1 MPLSPTP
8 SGACERLDEGAC
20 FRHETLFYAGDDEFL
35 AGTVPF
41 IEDGLDACEPILVA
55 VGEARIALIKDA
67 LDGAGEH
74 VGFLDMHA
82 LGRNPAR
89 IIPEWQRFLGMVA
102 PEGAPVRGIGEPIWP
117 GRSRAELVECERH
130 ESLLNVAFDGGQ
142 GWRLLCPYDVERL
155 DDDILE
161 GARRNH
167 PLIAGA
173 CGRHASPSYVPAD
186 AGAGPF
192 DGELPGPQGIVDQTR
207 VTSAEG
213 LGPMRRWLACW
224 AADEQMSA
232 ADAEQLVLAI
242 NELASNSVCY
252 GGGSG
257 TVRAWREDGTIMCE
271 VDDDGHIH
279 EPLAGRMQPSPAQ
292 SDGRGLWLVN
302 QLCDLV
308 QIRSSREGTSVR
320 VHMGVG

>member
-1 MPLSPTP
+1 LPLSPTP
-8 SGACERLDEGAC
+8 SGACERLDDGAC

-41 IEDGLDACEPILVA
+41 IEDGLDASEPILVA
-55 VGEARIALIKDA
+55 VGGERIALIKDA

-89 IIPEWQRFLGMVA
+89 IIPEWQRFLGMAA
-102 PEGAPVRGIGEPIWP
+102 PDGAPVRGIGEPIWP
-117 GRSRAELVECERH
+117 GRSRAELIECERH

-142 GWRLLCPYDVERL
+142 GWRLLCPYDLERL
-155 DDDILE
+155 DDDILA

-167 PLIAGA
+167 PVIAGA
-173 CGRHASPSYVPAD
+173 CGRHASSSYVSAN
-186 AGAGPF
+186 AGPGPF
-192 DGELPGPQGIVDQTR
+192 DGELPAPRGVVERTC
-207 VTSAEG
+207 VASAEG
-213 LGPMRRWLACW
+213 LAPMREWLACW
-224 AADEQMSA
+224 AADAQMSA
-232 ADAEQLVLAI
+232 GNVQQLVLAV

-252 GGGSG
+252 GGGAG
-257 TVRAWREDGTIMCE
+257 TVRAWREDSKIVCE
-271 VDDDGHIH
+271 VGDDGHID
-279 EPLAGRMQPSPAQ
+279 EPLAGRMQPTPVQ
-292 SDGRGLWLVN
+292 STGRGLWLVN